1 MLGSGRITGCRLSA
15 VESGEG
21 PDTSEAHRRY
31 RELATGYD
39 RRIRFLDPLRR
50 RVIARMKLHDGD
62 HVLDIGCGTGASF
75 EALCAAVGESGQVT
89 GIELTEEMAAVA
101 RHRIAERGWTNVE
114 VIVGDA
120 VNAPMPD
127 QVDAALFFLVHDLT
141 RMPDVITRVVRIIKP
156 GGTVAALG
164 TVTAPRWAVPVNLI
178 VRAIA
183 RRYVTTF
190 EGFDAPWSHLAH
202 EVPGLRVRRIL
213 GGGVYLATGRIE
225 PLA

>member
-1 MLGSGRITGCRLSA
+1 M
-15 VESGEG
+15 ESGEG
-21 PDTSEAHRRY
+21 PDTAAAHRRY

-39 RRIRFLDPLRR
+39 RRIRFIDPLRR
-50 RVIARMKLHDGD
+50 RVIERMRLQEGD
-62 HVLDIGCGTGASF
+62 HVLDMGCGTGASF
-75 EALCAAVGESGQVT
+75 EALRAAVGDSGQVT

-101 RHRIAERGWTNVE
+101 RHRIADRGWTNVE

-127 QVDAALFFLVHDLT
+127 EVDAALFFLVHDLT
-141 RMPDVITRVVRIIKP
+141 RMPDVITRVVRLIKP
-156 GGTVAALG
+156 GGVVAALG
-164 TVTAPRWAVPVNLI
+164 PVTAQRWAVPVNLI

-190 EGFDAPWSHLAH
+190 EGFDAPWSHLAR

>member
-1 MLGSGRITGCRLSA
+1 MQGSGSITGCSLPA

-21 PDTSEAHRRY
+21 PDTSEAHHRY
-31 RELATGYD
+31 RELAAGYD
-39 RRIRFLDPLRR
+39 RWIRFMEPLRR
-50 RVIARMKLHDGD
+50 RVIERMKLQEGD
-62 HVLDIGCGTGASF
+62 HVLDLGCGTGASF
-75 EALCAAVGESGQVT
+75 EALRAAVGESGRVT

-101 RHRIAERGWTNVE
+101 RRRIAERGWTNVE

-120 VNAPMPD
+120 TSAPLPD
-127 QVDAALFFLVHDLT
+127 EVDAALFFLVHDLT
-141 RMPDVITRVVRIIKP
+141 RMPSVITRVVRVIKP

-164 TVTAPRWAVPVNLI
+164 PVTAQRWAVPVNLI
-178 VRAIA
+178 VRAVA

-225 PLA
+225 PSE